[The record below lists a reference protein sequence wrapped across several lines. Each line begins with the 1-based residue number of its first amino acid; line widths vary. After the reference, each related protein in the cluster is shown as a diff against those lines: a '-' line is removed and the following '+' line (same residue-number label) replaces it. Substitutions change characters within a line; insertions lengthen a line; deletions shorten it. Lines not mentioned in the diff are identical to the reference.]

1 MDHKTIQDQ
10 LFTLHDGELTGAARR
25 AVEDHLLD
33 CAECRAIVAQWK
45 HVAGVLFRA
54 PTLSTSEIFV
64 QRVMQRIA
72 PAAPRRSYLPRWIRQ
87 GGWPVPAMGLAVM
100 LFVMT
105 RGPIQQT
112 VSVESLLLSDG
123 REPAALQR
131 VLSGERSSAEDILGL
146 LMEEVS

>member
-1 MDHKTIQDQ
+1 MDHKAIQDQ
-10 LFTLHDGELTGAARR
+10 LFALYDGELAGAARR

-54 PTLSTSEIFV
+54 PTLSTSEAFV

-72 PAAPRRSYLPRWIRQ
+72 PPLPQRFRLPRWILE
-87 GGWPVPAMGLAVM
+87 GGWLMPAMGLAVF

-105 RGPIQQT
+105 RGPLQQT
-112 VSVESLLLSDG
+112 LSVESLLLSDN
-123 REPAALQR
+123 REPAAIQR

-146 LMEEVS
+146 LMEEIS

>member
-10 LFTLHDGELTGAARR
+10 LFALHDGELTGAARR

-33 CAECRAIVAQWK
+33 CAECRAMVAQWK
-45 HVAGVLFRA
+45 RVAGTLFQPQA
-54 PTLSTSEIFV
+54 VSTSEAFV

-72 PAAPRRSYLPRWIRQ
+72 PLSPQRFHLPRWILE
-87 GGWPVPAMGLAVM
+87 GGWLVPAMGLAVV

-105 RGPIQQT
+105 RGPLQQT

-123 REPAALQR
+123 REPAAMQR

-146 LMEEVS
+146 LMEEIS

>member
-10 LFTLHDGELTGAARR
+10 LFALHDGELTGAARR

-33 CAECRAIVAQWK
+33 CVDCRAIVAQWK
-45 HVAGVLFRA
+45 QVAGVLFRS
-54 PTLSTSEIFV
+54 PEVFPSEVFV
-64 QRVMQRIA
+64 QRVMQRITT
-72 PAAPRRSYLPRWIRQ
+72 PRPQPFRLPRWILE
-87 GGWPVPAMGLAVM
+87 GGWLVPAMGLAMV

-105 RGPIQQT
+105 RGPLQQT

-123 REPAALQR
+123 REPAAMQR

-146 LMEEVS
+146 LMEEIS